1 MIDTL
6 ITGGQV
12 VTETALGELDIGIAD
27 GRIVALAARGEI
39 DASSA
44 ERIDA
49 DGLTILPGAVD
60 LHTHFTGS
68 NDRPDAEVRSGT
80 LGAALGGITTV
91 LEMPHSGPPAT
102 TLDGFRWK
110 RELMARESSVDFA
123 LWAGLDGVNLDV
135 LPALDA
141 DGAIAFKAFLCSGD
155 PEGRAT
161 DPTGLPRLGDHD
173 LVTAMRVLRGF
184 DGLIGVHAE
193 NHDMLIGQARELRAA
208 GRHDMRAHAEAQP
221 ELAEIE
227 AVSRLALLAVETG
240 TRTHVVHVS
249 SARAADRVAEA
260 RRAGARIT
268 AETCPHYLV
277 LDEDDLVRIGPEARC
292 GPPLRPRGTV
302 EALWQ
307 RLEAGSIDAIAS
319 DHCPYLPERK
329 AAGLSSVWEAG
340 MGLTGI
346 ETLLP
351 MILTHA
357 VGRRGLSLIAAAR
370 LLATAPARIAGLYP
384 RKGAIAVGADA
395 DLALVDLDAPWS
407 VAGSAFQGLGRWS
420 AFEGMM
426 ATARVARTLVRG
438 TTVQVEGRACVA
450 PGFGTMLTRHR

>member
-12 VTETALGELDIGIAD
+12 VTEAAVGELDIGIAG
-27 GRIVALAARGEI
+27 GRIVALVARGEI
-39 DASSA
+39 DAGSA

-49 DGLTILPGAVD
+49 GGLTILPGAVD

-68 NDRPDAEVRSGT
+68 NDRPDEEVRGGT
-80 LGAALGGITTV
+80 FGAALGGVTTV

-110 RELMARESSVDFA
+110 RELMGRESSVDFA
-123 LWAGLDGVNLDV
+123 LWAGLDGVNIDV

-141 DGAIAFKAFLCSGD
+141 AGAIAFKAFLCSGD

-173 LVTAMRVLRGF
+173 LIAAMRALRGF

-193 NHDMLIGQARELRAA
+193 NHDMLIGRARELRAA

-227 AVSRLALLAVETG
+227 AVNRLALLAVETG

-249 SARAADRVAEA
+249 SARAADRVADA

-268 AETCPHYLV
+268 AETCPHYLL
-277 LDEDDLVRIGPEARC
+277 LDEDDLVRIGPDARC
-292 GPPLRPRGTV
+292 GPPLRSREAV

-307 RLEAGSIDAIAS
+307 RLGTGSIDALAS

-329 AAGLSSVWEAG
+329 AAGRNSVWEAG

-351 MILTHA
+351 MTVTHA
-357 VGRRGLSLIAAAR
+357 VGRRGLSLVAAAH

-395 DLALVDLDAPWS
+395 DLAFVDLNAPWS
-407 VAGSAFQGLGRWS
+407 VAGSTFQGFGRWS
-420 AFEGMM
+420 AFEGMV
-426 ATARVARTLVRG
+426 ATARVVRTLVRG
-438 TTVQVEGRACVA
+438 TTIQAEGRAGVA
-450 PGFGTMLTRHR
+450 PGFGTMLTRSR